1 MKLSRRLIPA
11 FAMLLVSAVLM
22 STASFAWFSINDVV
36 IADGMAITATA
47 DSSLVIK
54 GAISDKTSD
63 TVYTSHGQNTYS
75 GVSLKPVTSFD
86 GKNFGALS
94 TGMRVESEVS
104 ANASW
109 TGTDGAFASDN
120 LTKVDASSNATA
132 GTNTYVLESVYNI
145 KNIGANSKVYV
156 EKITVKAR
164 NQDNTADAATTA
176 GKLLPAIRV
185 AVEIVGTGSGET
197 AVPAPADAT
206 RLVYNA
212 GNGNLIQNQGVGKY
226 TAPAQGAPETDKGT
240 WELVPIT
247 YTAQGSTGETAV
259 SLGTLTADKDYEV
272 HVYIWIEG
280 QDQACTSQN
289 VDLSQYAIEIQFKG
303 AKQ

>member
-54 GAISDKTSD
+54 GAIADKTSD

-94 TGMRVESEVS
+94 EGMRVESEVS

-109 TGTDGAFASDN
+109 TGTNGAFASAN
-120 LTKVDASSNATA
+120 LTKVDAASNATA
-132 GTNTYVLESVYNI
+132 GTNAYVLESVYNI

-185 AVEIVGTGSGET
+185 AVEIVGTGSGDT

-212 GNGNLIQNQGVGKY
+212 GNGTLIQNQGVGKY
-226 TAPAQGAPETDKGT
+226 TAGTGETAGT
-240 WELVPIT
+240 WELASIT